1 MHMDILGIIKNVINF
16 RILIPMM
23 REGGER
29 DGNVNF
35 RCDGN
40 ILLLK
45 NRDIVVG

>member
-1 MHMDILGIIKNVINF
+1 MDILGIIKNVINF
-16 RILIPMM
+16 RILIPTM

-45 NRDIVVG
+45 NTDIIVG